1 MYGYTRA
8 HLGIRREKSS
18 KKKWPATLP
27 VSVSNA
33 GGTSKVEVPIEL
45 HPHLTTVIKWRPP
58 EIFVG
63 IPPDDSGIKGA
74 LMDGMSDGR
83 MWEKAANVAK
93 GSGRR
98 RISLNHGGVHVDEF
112 ARFLAKIGHS
122 FAVAERGLNNFRPF
136 LLNAIL
142 NKRPMY
148 LSYYVGMTTVAGS
161 LTPDVHEINIREE
174 MVDGRNLLIVR
185 IQLFADIGVV
195 SRDKS
200 VSSMPA
206 YDVVVGQLNE

>member
-1 MYGYTRA
+1 VPIWE
-8 HLGIRREKSS
+8 IRREKSS

-58 EIFVG
+58 EISVG

-112 ARFLAKIGHS
+112 ARFLAKIDHS